1 MAATVITGRAL
12 TITIDGDDWSAQ
24 TAEVTLTPTQSI
36 TQYITLSD
44 SAAIVNPATWELTVR
59 AMQDWPDASSLFEAL
74 WTAASA
80 GTAVTFSMA
89 VAGGGTFSGDLLP
102 VFPTAGGAADSALE
116 ADITFPVNGA
126 VTYTP

>member
-12 TITIDGDDWSAQ
+12 TLTIDGDNWSSQ
-24 TAEVTLTPTQSI
+24 TAECTLTPTQSA

-44 SAAIVNPATWELTVR
+44 SAAIVAPATWELTVR
-59 AMQDWPDASSLFEAL
+59 SFQDWDQAASLFEGL
-74 WTAASA
+74 WTAATA
-80 GTAVTFSMA
+80 GTAVAFSM
-89 VAGGGTFSGDLLP
+89 VVSGGGTFSGDLIP

-116 ADITFPVNGA
+116 SDITFPVNGA

>member
-1 MAATVITGRAL
+1 MAATIITGRAL
-12 TITIDGDDWSAQ
+12 TLTIDGDDWSSQ
-24 TAEVTLTPTQSI
+24 TAEATLSPTQTS

-44 SAAIVNPATWELTVR
+44 SASTVNPATWELTIR

-80 GTAVTFSMA
+80 GTPVTFSLA
-89 VAGGGTFSGDLLP
+89 VAGGGSFTGDLRP
-102 VFPTAGGAADSALE
+102 VFPSAGGAADAALE
-116 ADITFPVNGA
+116 ASITFPVNGS

>member
-12 TITIDGDDWSAQ
+12 TLTIDGDDWSSQ
-24 TAEVTLTPTQSI
+24 TAEVTLTPTQSS

-74 WTAASA
+74 WTAATA
-80 GTAVTFSMA
+80 GTAVAFTLA
-89 VAGGGTFSGDLLP
+89 VAGGGSFGGNLFP
-102 VFPTAGGAADSALE
+102 VFPSAGGAADSALE
-116 ADITFPVNGA
+116 SDITFPVNGA